1 MIDKERLR
9 KDNGIFLSDAVVAV
23 LLVSLFSGIIVALI
37 TNTTYESTKIKLNSQ
52 QLRLVTEIFE
62 YVDKVSYDQVTEQ
75 SLIQYVNNSYSG
87 SSDIVQAGNS
97 VDELTSSYKVRITVR
112 QYGQEDGKMD
122 LIKIVTVNI
131 ENTLANKEQTT
142 EISRIR
148 KRSAQEVK
156 TLLAD

>member
-1 MIDKERLR
+1 
-9 KDNGIFLSDAVVAV
+9 
-23 LLVSLFSGIIVALI
+23 
-37 TNTTYESTKIKLNSQ
+37 
-52 QLRLVTEIFE
+52 
-62 YVDKVSYDQVTEQ
+62 
-75 SLIQYVNNSYSG
+75 
-87 SSDIVQAGNS
+87 
-97 VDELTSSYKVRITVR
+97 
-112 QYGQEDGKMD
+112 MD

>member
-23 LLVSLFSGIIVALI
+23 LLVLLFSGIIVALI

-112 QYGQEDGKMD
+112 QYGQEDWKMD
-122 LIKIVTVNI
+122 LIKFVTVNI

>member
-23 LLVSLFSGIIVALI
+23 LLVLLFSGIIVALI

-97 VDELTSSYKVRITVR
+97 VDELTSSYKVRIAVR